1 MTTDGCSRVWRISFS
16 DRIDPEMDPDS
27 RESLCTRSLSTV
39 LSFEI
44 CVEDKIDPMKAV

>member
-1 MTTDGCSRVWRISFS
+1 MTTDGCSRVWRISLVTVL
-16 DRIDPEMDPDS
+16 IQKWIQIP
-27 RESLCTRSLSTV
+27 ESLCTRSLSTV